1 MNHLAHFFLA
11 ERAPEAIVGAF
22 LGDFVKGKIGAND
35 FPPLMRDEI
44 VIHRR
49 IDAFT
54 DANEITMDSKNR
66 FVKTR
71 RRFAGIVLDVA
82 FDHFLAK
89 NWTDYA
95 AENLDDFA
103 RFAYHALAANA
114 HLFPVDF
121 QPFLPRMIADDFLAA
136 YRDFN
141 RVEFA
146 LQRLSLR
153 VRNSENMREAFA
165 ELAANYDCFENDFRD
180 FFPRLRNFVAETRK
194 DLANSVTSM

>member
-11 ERAPEAIVGAF
+11 ERAPEAVVGAF
-22 LGDFVKGKIGAND
+22 LGDFVKGKVGADD
-35 FPPLMRDEI
+35 FPPLIRDEI
-44 VIHRR
+44 IVHRR
-49 IDAFT
+49 VDAFT
-54 DANEITMDSKNR
+54 DANEITLNSKNR

-95 AENLDDFA
+95 VENLPDFA
-103 RFAYHALAANA
+103 GFAYRALLAHA
-114 HLFPVDF
+114 HRFPVDF

-141 RVEFA
+141 HVEFA
-146 LQRLSLR
+146 LQKLSVR
-153 VRNSENMREAFA
+153 VRGGENMREAFA
-165 ELAANYDCFENDFRD
+165 ELEANYDCFQKDFQD
-180 FFPRLRNFVAETRK
+180 FFPRLQYFVAETRK
-194 DLANSVTSM
+194 DL

>member
-11 ERAPEAIVGAF
+11 ERTTEAVAGAF

-35 FPPLMRDEI
+35 FPAPIRREI
-44 VIHRR
+44 IVHRR
-49 IDAFT
+49 VDAFT
-54 DANEITMDSKNR
+54 DADDDLLNSKNR

-82 FDHFLAK
+82 FDHFLAR

-103 RFAYHALAANA
+103 GFAYRALTTNA
-114 HLFPVDF
+114 HRFPAVF
-121 QPFLPRMIADDFLAA
+121 QKFLPRMIADDFLAS
-136 YRDFN
+136 YRDFG
-141 RVEFA
+141 RVRFA
-146 LQRLSLR
+146 LQSLSAR
-153 VRNSENMREAFA
+153 VRGGKNMREAFG
-165 ELAANYDCFENDFRD
+165 ELAANYDYFQEVFRQ

-194 DLANSVTSM
+194 DL